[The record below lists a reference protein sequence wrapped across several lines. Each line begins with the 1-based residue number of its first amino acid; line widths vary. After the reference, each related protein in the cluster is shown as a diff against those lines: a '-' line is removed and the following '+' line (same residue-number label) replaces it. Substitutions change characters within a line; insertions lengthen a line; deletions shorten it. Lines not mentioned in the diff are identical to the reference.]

1 MPSPKESDISEIPN
15 DVNQFIRLALHLHFA
30 DDNNEENETSKTP
43 EGILKFRPK
52 SKWTPRINNDTFKAF
67 TSNVKRDLLECKII
81 KKTKDNLTK
90 NERKALNEL
99 KRNPNIIIK
108 KADKRSSI
116 VIMDKADYIKGHR
129 QLMDTNFYIE
139 TKQDLTP
146 EHSKTIENKLD
157 ILLQTNK
164 ITEDIHKCLKNK
176 NHKPPSLYL
185 LPKIHKIKSP
195 GTFPAGRPIISANNS
210 PTERISAFVDEDIK
224 AAVPKIKSYFRDT
237 KDFISKI
244 EQLEIPETC
253 ILVTFDVVSLYTNIP
268 NHEGMKDVA
277 RSLVKFPPKFTDCRT
292 VLELLREV
300 LHKNNF
306 EFNGKHY
313 LQVGGTAMGTR

>member
-1 MPSPKESDISEIPN
+1 
-15 DVNQFIRLALHLHFA
+15 
-30 DDNNEENETSKTP
+30 
-43 EGILKFRPK
+43 
-52 SKWTPRINNDTFKAF
+52 
-67 TSNVKRDLLECKII
+67 
-81 KKTKDNLTK
+81 
-90 NERKALNEL
+90 
-99 KRNPNIIIK
+99 
-108 KADKRSSI
+108 
-116 VIMDKADYIKGHR
+116 MDKADYIKEGQR

-157 ILLQTNK
+157 LLLQTNK

-176 NHKPPSLYL
+176 NHKTPSLYL

-195 GTFPAGRPIISANNS
+195 GTFPADRPIISANNS
-210 PTERISAFVDEDIK
+210 PTERISAFVDENIK
-224 AAVPKIKSYFRDT
+224 AAVPKIKSYIRDT

-253 ILVTFDVVSLYTNIP
+253 IQVTFDVVSLYTNIP
-268 NHEGMKDVA
+268 NHEGMKAVA

-313 LQVGGTAMGTR
+313 LQVGGTAMATRLAPSYVNIFI